1 MATAAATM
9 AQRTVWTGASIAL
22 LILIWAVAAWLADSR
37 FLPAPLPVFERIA
50 EGLVS
55 GELAYHTGVTLARVA
70 ASFVLAM
77 GIGCAI
83 GIVMGRRPAVDRFFD
98 GWLILFLN
106 MPALVTIILCY
117 IWFGLNEAAAVL
129 AVAINKIPNA
139 AVTLREGARA
149 IDRDFHEM
157 AAVYKFGAWKTF
169 RHVTMPQL
177 MPYMAAAA
185 RSGLALV
192 WKIVLVVEL
201 LGRSSGVGFQLYTY
215 FQLFDVAG
223 ILAYA
228 ISFILVVQVIELTL
242 LQPWEAAANRWRR

>member
-1 MATAAATM
+1 MTAAGHM
-9 AQRTVWTGASIAL
+9 LNRTLWTAVSFAALVAVWSAL
-22 LILIWAVAAWLADSR
+22 AWYAGSR
-37 FLPAPLPVFERIA
+37 YFPAPMPVFERIA
-50 EGLVS
+50 EGIAS
-55 GELAYHTGVTLARVA
+55 GDLPYHVGVTLARVA
-70 ASFVLAM
+70 ASFALAM
-77 GIGCAI
+77 IIGGAI
-83 GIVMGRRPAVDRFFD
+83 GIALGRRAALDRFFD

-117 IWFGLNEAAAVL
+117 IWFGLNETAAVL

-149 IDRDFHEM
+149 IDKDYHEM
-157 AAVYKFGAWKTF
+157 AAVFRFGPWKTF
-169 RHVTMPQL
+169 RHVTLPQL
-177 MPYMAAAA
+177 MPYIAAAA

-228 ISFILVVQVIELTL
+228 IAFILVVQAIEILF

>member
-1 MATAAATM
+1 MGTAATQM
-9 AQRTVWTGASIAL
+9 FGRTLWTSASFAL
-22 LILIWAVAAWLADSR
+22 LVVVWAVLAWFADTR
-37 FLPAPLPVFERIA
+37 FFPAPLPVFERIA
-50 EGLVS
+50 EGIAKGDL
-55 GELAYHTGVTLARVA
+55 LYHVGITLARVA

-77 GIGCAI
+77 AVGSAI
-83 GIVMGRRPAVDRFFD
+83 GIVMGRRRSIDRFFD
-98 GWLILFLN
+98 GWLVLFLN

-117 IWFGLNEAAAVL
+117 IWFGLNETAAVL

-149 IDRDFHEM
+149 IDKDYDEM
-157 AAVYKFGAWKTF
+157 AEVFKFGAWKTF
-169 RHVTMPQL
+169 RHVTLPQL
-177 MPYMAAAA
+177 MPYFAAAT
-185 RSGLALV
+185 RSGLSLV

-215 FQLFDVAG
+215 FQLFDVTG

-228 ISFILVVQVIELTL
+228 LAFVLVVQAIEIAV

>member
-1 MATAAATM
+1 MATAAAHI
-9 AQRTVWTGASIAL
+9 AGRTAWTGASLAL
-22 LILIWAVAAWLADSR
+22 LIALWAVLAWLADSR

-50 EGLVS
+50 EGIAD
-55 GELAYHTGVTLARVA
+55 GELLYHTGVTLARVA
-70 ASFVLAM
+70 ASFALAM

-83 GIVMGRRPAVDRFFD
+83 GIAMGRRRALDRFFD

-117 IWFGLNEAAAVL
+117 IWFGLNESAAIL

-149 IDRDFHEM
+149 LDRDYHEM
-157 AAVYKFGAWKTF
+157 AEVYEFGAWKTF
-169 RHVTMPQL
+169 RHVTLPQL

-201 LGRSSGVGFQLYTY
+201 LGRSSGVGFQLHTY

-228 ISFILVVQVIELTL
+228 IFFIAVVQVIEMTL

>member
-1 MATAAATM
+1 MATAASHM
-9 AQRTVWTGASIAL
+9 AQRTLWTGASFAL
-22 LILIWAVAAWLADSR
+22 LVAIWAALAWFANTR
-37 FLPAPLPVFERIA
+37 FFPAPLPVFERIM
-50 EGLVS
+50 EGIAKGDL
-55 GELAYHTGVTLARVA
+55 LYHVGMTLWRVA

-77 GIGCAI
+77 AVGCAI
-83 GIVMGRRPAVDRFFD
+83 GIVMGRRRRLDRFFD

-117 IWFGLNEAAAVL
+117 IWFGLNEMAAIL

-149 IDRDFHEM
+149 IDKDYDEM
-157 AAVYKFGAWKTF
+157 AGVYEFGAWKTF
-169 RHVTMPQL
+169 RHVTLPQL
-177 MPYMAAAA
+177 MPYLAAAA
-185 RSGLALV
+185 RSGLSLV

-201 LGRSSGVGFQLYTY
+201 LGRSSGVGFELYTA
-215 FQLFDVAG
+215 FQLFDVTG

-228 ISFILVVQVIELTL
+228 LAFILVVQVIEIAI

>member
-1 MATAAATM
+1 MATTATHI
-9 AQRTVWTGASIAL
+9 AQRTLWTGASFAAL
-22 LILIWAVAAWLADSR
+22 VVLWAALAWAANTR
-37 FLPAPLPVFERIA
+37 FFPAPWPVFERMA
-50 EGLVS
+50 EGIAKGDLP
-55 GELAYHTGVTLARVA
+55 YHVGVTLARVA

-77 GIGCAI
+77 AVGSAI
-83 GIVMGRRPAVDRFFD
+83 GILLGRRRRLDRFFD
-98 GWLILFLN
+98 GWLVLFLN

-117 IWFGLNEAAAVL
+117 IWFGLNETAAVL

-149 IDRDFHEM
+149 IDKDYEEM
-157 AAVYKFGAWKTF
+157 ADVFDFGAWKTF
-169 RHVTMPQL
+169 RHVTLPQL

-215 FQLFDVAG
+215 FQLFDVTG
-223 ILAYA
+223 ILSYA
-228 ISFILVVQVIELTL
+228 LAFILVVQVIEIAV

>member
-1 MATAAATM
+1 MATAAAHM
-9 AQRTVWTGASIAL
+9 AQRTAWTGASLAL
-22 LILIWAVAAWLADSR
+22 LLVLWALAAWAADSR

-50 EGLVS
+50 EGAVS
-55 GELAYHTGVTLARVA
+55 GELLYHVGVTLARVA
-70 ASFVLAM
+70 ASFILAM

-83 GIVMGRRPAVDRFFD
+83 GIAMGRRRAIDSFFD

-117 IWFGLNEAAAVL
+117 IWFGLNETAAVL

-149 IDRDFHEM
+149 VERDYHEM
-157 AAVYKFGAWKTF
+157 AQVYAFGPWRTF
-169 RHVTMPQL
+169 RHVTLPQL

-228 ISFILVVQVIELTL
+228 IAFIAVVQLIELAV
-242 LQPWEAAANRWRR
+242 LQPWEAAVNRWRR

>member
-1 MATAAATM
+1 MATAAAHI
-9 AQRTVWTGASIAL
+9 AQRTVWTGASFAL
-22 LILIWAVAAWLADSR
+22 LILVWAFAAWLAGSR
-37 FLPAPLPVFERIA
+37 FLPEPLVVFERMS
-50 EGLVS
+50 EGIGT
-55 GELAYHTGVTLARVA
+55 GELPYHVGVTLARVA

-83 GIVMGRRPAVDRFFD
+83 GIVMGRRAELDRFFD

-149 IDRDFHEM
+149 IERDYQEM
-157 AAVYKFGAWKTF
+157 ATVFEFGALKTF
-169 RHVTMPQL
+169 RHVMLPQL
-177 MPYMAAAA
+177 MPYIAAAA

-228 ISFILVVQVIELTL
+228 IAFIVVVQLIELAI
-242 LQPWEAAANRWRR
+242 LQPWEAATNRWRR